1 MNTEKEKSAV
11 GMAVPATESDNNT
24 TVSISYSDENVN
36 GYSYENMTAIL
47 NSLTDTLR
55 LTREGKNIVSIVPL
69 TVPIDGTKYVTDVA
83 RITYK
88 NGHTRDIN
96 IDCDSGIAAVYDIA
110 DNLSNTSAI
119 SPPRFSAFLRLHLS
133 IESLLVILP
142 RNVFKMAGLCGG
154 ILFHAD
160 I

>member
-11 GMAVPATESDNNT
+11 GAATPATESDNNT

-69 TVPIDGTKYVTDVA
+69 TVPVVGTVYVRDIA
-83 RITYK
+83 RITYQSGRTK
-88 NGHTRDIN
+88 DIG
-96 IDCDSGIAAVYDIA
+96 IDCDSGIAAIYDVVR
-110 DNLSNTSAI
+110 D
-119 SPPRFSAFLRLHLS
+119 
-133 IESLLVILP
+133 
-142 RNVFKMAGLCGG
+142 LC
-154 ILFHAD
+154 F
-160 I
+160 